1 VSLPSSDSNPIH
13 VSNIITEALTDQ
25 PPSGTPTSTTTSLSA
40 LSTTA
45 IKDGHRGALP
55 PHGRGHHS
63 NPSTNSLEAER
74 ADRISRLAGLSSV
87 SRPNNNNSNNNHNNP
102 QSGSAQTTPTSSGF
116 LPQHGGGNYNNP
128 ALQNQYLTPA
138 YFDAQG
144 QPVAATKMST
154 VGTASASATTA
165 QDRMDEE
172 MGNAEDATDI
182 GDDATDLQ
190 SMDTFE
196 EGSASASGYRDM
208 DHMDEDRSVGGF
220 EDRMS
225 DDGSASLVGF
235 GEGAGSTVSGPIYHR
250 RPIPGGLGS
259 SSAGAMDRHIF
270 GLDRRDSGLS
280 TGTGDGGVAGSGRRE
295 TVVGRPQQQG
305 QLGVVGG
312 ADTPVSPGAER
323 EHRAALQIDG
333 VAVAEPDAGGEVGGG
348 DDRWVDTSAR
358 GPVPVTS
365 AIRETQQPGSHQQ
378 QASAQYPGSTSREAA
393 ERIVRERLGEEK
405 GGATAMM
412 ESPKGE
418 GLGRFYF
425 EEKK

>member
-1 VSLPSSDSNPIH
+1 MPNVICF
-13 VSNIITEALTDQ
+13 LTA
-25 PPSGTPTSTTTSLSA
+25 PRGTPTSTTTSLSA

-45 IKDGHRGALP
+45 IKDGHRGHNLP
-55 PHGRGHHS
+55 PHGKGHHS

-87 SRPNNNNSNNNHNNP
+87 SRPNNSNNPNDP
-102 QSGSAQTTPTSSGF
+102 SGSAQTTPTSSGF
-116 LPQHGGGNYNNP
+116 LPQHGGGNNYNYNP
-128 ALQNQYLTPA
+128 ALNQYLTPA

-154 VGTASASATTA
+154 VGTASATTTTA
-165 QDRMDEE
+165 QDRLDEE
-172 MGNAEDATDI
+172 MGDADATDI
-182 GDDATDLQ
+182 GDDADLQ

-196 EGSASASGYRDM
+196 GSTSASGYRDM
-208 DHMDEDRSVGGF
+208 DPMEEDRSVGGF

-250 RPIPGGLGS
+250 RPVPGGLGS

-280 TGTGDGGVAGSGRRE
+280 STGEGGSGGGRRE
-295 TVVGRPQQQG
+295 TVVGRPQQG
-305 QLGVVGG
+305 AGTAGGG
-312 ADTPVSPGAER
+312 ADTPISPGAER

-333 VAVAEPDAGGEVGGG
+333 VAVPAAEPHAEGEGGAG
-348 DDRWVDTSAR
+348 WVDTSAR

-378 QASAQYPGSTSREAA
+378 QPSAQHPGSTSREAA

-405 GGATAMM
+405 GGPVTM
-412 ESPKGE
+412 ESPKGDS
-418 GLGRFYF
+418 LGRFYF

>member
-1 VSLPSSDSNPIH
+1 MSTNVSQPAHPMLINLPKPPSNPG
-13 VSNIITEALTDQ
+13 T
-25 PPSGTPTSTTTSLSA
+25 PSEMPGTPTSTTTSLSA

-45 IKDGHRGALP
+45 IKDGHRGHALP

-87 SRPNNNNSNNNHNNP
+87 SRPGGNN

-116 LPQHGGGNYNNP
+116 LPPHNNNNNP
-128 ALQNQYLTPA
+128 GLNQYLTPA
-138 YFDAQG
+138 YFDAHG

-165 QDRMDEE
+165 HDGDRDDEE
-172 MGNAEDATDI
+172 MGDADATDI
-182 GDDATDLQ
+182 GDEDLQ
-190 SMDTFE
+190 SMDTYE
-196 EGSASASGYRDM
+196 EGSASASGYRDTDPM
-208 DHMDEDRSVGGF
+208 EEEDPSVGGF

-250 RPIPGGLGS
+250 RPIPGGFGS
-259 SSAGAMDRHIF
+259 SSAGAMDRHLY

-280 TGTGDGGVAGSGRRE
+280 STGGDGVGAGRRE
-295 TVVGRPQQQG
+295 TVVGRPQQQQQQQTG
-305 QLGVVGG
+305 LVGAGPVGG
-312 ADTPVSPGAER
+312 GGGDTPVSGAER
-323 EHRAALQIDG
+323 EHRAALGFDG
-333 VAVAEPDAGGEVGGG
+333 VVVDAAGEL
-348 DDRWVDTSAR
+348 DDGWVDTSAR

-378 QASAQYPGSTSREAA
+378 QPSAQYPGSTSREAA

-405 GGATAMM
+405 GEAAMG
-412 ESPKGE
+412 SPKGGE
-418 GLGRFYF
+418 LGRFYF
-425 EEKK
+425 EERK